1 MLNLKNLWRR
11 SLTAIIFGAVVIF
24 LLNYNSLSIFIFLLL
39 VSFLTAYEYVK
50 KHIPSIKLVYIILI
64 AFLSGSLPLILEY
77 LFHFLNEISFITLLS
92 ISIIYFLYLLL
103 NLFSRII
110 VRSKLNILTLLIEIL
125 LYIGIPS
132 MLYQYLSVNYINNF
146 EKVLF
151 ILILF
156 IWINDTFA
164 YLVGS
169 SIGKHK
175 LMPTVSPKKSVE
187 GFIGG
192 GIFTM
197 ISSFALFHFYNY
209 FSFWFYL
216 FLAIIVFILGTIGDL
231 VESRMKRVQN
241 VKDSGTFLPGH
252 GGFLDRFDSLIFTLP
267 FLIWLIYLF
276 SN

>member
-1 MLNLKNLWRR
+1 M
-11 SLTAIIFGAVVIF
+11 IF

-50 KHIPSIKLVYIILI
+50 MHIPSIKLVYIILI

-132 MLYQYLSVNYINNF
+132 MLYQYLSVNYIYNF
-146 EKVLF
+146 ERVLF

>member
-1 MLNLKNLWRR
+1 M
-11 SLTAIIFGAVVIF
+11 IF

-39 VSFLTAYEYVK
+39 VSFLTAFEYVK
-50 KHIPSIKLVYIILI
+50 MHIPNIKLIYIILI
-64 AFLSGSLPLILEY
+64 ASLSGSLPLILEY

-110 VRSKLNILTLLIEIL
+110 VRSKLNILTLLIEIS

-132 MLYQYLSVNYINNF
+132 MLYQYLSFNYIYNF
-146 EKVLF
+146 ERVLF

-197 ISSFALFHFYNY
+197 ISSFALFHFYNH

-231 VESRMKRVQN
+231 VESMMKRIQN
-241 VKDSGTFLPGH
+241 VKDSGTLLPGH
-252 GGFLDRFDSLIFTLP
+252 GGFLDRFDSFIFTLP

>member
-50 KHIPSIKLVYIILI
+50 MHIPSIKLVYIILI

-103 NLFSRII
+103 NLFSWII

-125 LYIGIPS
+125 LYIGIPT
-132 MLYQYLSVNYINNF
+132 MLYQYLSVNYIYNF
-146 EKVLF
+146 ERVLF